1 MSSPRTSDFLLPY
14 QRLQIVVLVVLVYFY
29 SYKRPESCTMLYN
42 LIVTG
47 QHMVYLLDC
56 TLLVSHVLNKHAHHH
71 TPT

>member
-1 MSSPRTSDFLLPY
+1 
-14 QRLQIVVLVVLVYFY
+14 
-29 SYKRPESCTMLYN
+29 MLYN

-56 TLLVSHVLNKHAHHH
+56 TLLVSHDLNKHAHHH